1 MTKLG
6 NKVFSWF
13 PKHEQVGTKPICVGF
28 GGGGVMVQGRGRQL
42 TRNRYSLILVTDTEC
57 IMGQSESQL
66 NLGEFLHI

>member
-28 GGGGVMVQGRGRQL
+28 GGGGGNGAGKRQA
-42 TRNRYSLILVTDTEC
+42 TY
-57 IMGQSESQL
+57 
-66 NLGEFLHI
+66 